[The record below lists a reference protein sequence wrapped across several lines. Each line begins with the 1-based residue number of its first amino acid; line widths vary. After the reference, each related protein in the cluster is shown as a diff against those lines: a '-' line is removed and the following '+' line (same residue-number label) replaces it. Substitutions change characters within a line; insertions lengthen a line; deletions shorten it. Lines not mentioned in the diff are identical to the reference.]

1 MKKINEVELKELF
14 NSIRN
19 NDKLA
24 FENLYKKCNKL
35 VYSIAFSILKNK
47 ENSEDIVQIVF
58 LKIYTLDKNKLPTNK
73 ELSWL
78 YTLTKNETLNFLRSK
93 KEEIN
98 IEDIYYITTENTELE
113 DIMDKDK
120 YNRLISSLTVEEQE
134 IISLKILSNLS
145 FKEISQLLKIPMG
158 TVQWKYYKALH
169 TLKILISNFTMFI
182 VAIAVFVVNK
192 VSIQRKNQDA
202 EDIDEKAQEDE
213 KTQGSKDSE
222 IIKRRKCSI
231 C

>member
-14 NSIRN
+14 TSIRN

-35 VYSIAFSILKNK
+35 VYNIAFSILKHK

-58 LKIYTLDKNKLPTNK
+58 SKIYTLDKNKLPTNK

-98 IEDIYYITTENTELE
+98 IEDIYYISIENTELE
-113 DIMDKDK
+113 DIVDKDK
-120 YNRLISSLTVEEQE
+120 YNRIISSLSIEEQE

-145 FKEISQLLKIPMG
+145 FKEISQLLNIPMG
-158 TVQWKYYKALH
+158 TVQWKYYKSLH
-169 TLKILISNFTMFI
+169 TLKILISNLAMFI
-182 VAIAVFVVNK
+182 VAITTFVVNK
-192 VSIQRKNQDA
+192 VSIQRKNQDV
-202 EDIDEKAQEDE
+202 ESIDEKALGDE
-213 KTQGSKDSE
+213 KTQGTNDSE
-222 IIKRRKCSI
+222 MIKRKCPI